1 MSKKKNKAAKRAAQS
16 AQATQ
21 SVQTS
26 QSADTAAKSN
36 ETHGVDLPRSNPE
49 NYITIE
55 IPDTPDTP
63 DNKAVSQPSPKNSKK
78 DKNKSDKSNKAN
90 KESKADKV
98 NKADKSANKPQSNST
113 DEKPSENA
121 EPVDNSEKSAK
132 SITRVKSLLSTLQ
145 DKAKAIKDKATEK
158 TEKPEKVPLTQE
170 QLDAKKKKKRT
181 ILSKTADVAV
191 IVVLT
196 IAAMLVLMPI
206 FFAVMQ
212 SVKPLA
218 ELRDVPQ
225 SFFPKSFSL
234 QTFSTLFASS
244 GDSGT
249 QPLRFLFNTLVIAAV
264 ITVIRIVITTTAA
277 YILAKVKAPMLRTI
291 NAVIN
296 LSLVLTPALAYTMNY
311 VLLVKTGLA
320 DTMSALILPYIASPL
335 CLVLLRENIRKIPD
349 ETILAAKLEGCT
361 HTSILRRI
369 VLPQIKPAITAVTI
383 LTLFE
388 AGRITGG
395 NLTFTEKLDTLSA
408 FMETLYNRAA
418 FGELYALAVLMLIPV
433 AVLLIVFRR
442 SLLEA
447 MTTAQL
453 KEEK

>member
-16 AQATQ
+16 AQSAQVT
-21 SVQTS
+21 QTS

-36 ETHGVDLPRSNPE
+36 ETHGVDLPQSNPE

-63 DNKAVSQPSPKNSKK
+63 DNKAVSQPLPKSSKK
-78 DKNKSDKSNKAN
+78 NKNKSDKSNKAN
-90 KESKADKV
+90 KGNKADKV
-98 NKADKSANKPQSNST
+98 DKTDKSSDKPQSNST

-121 EPVDNSEKSAK
+121 EPVDNSEKSAE
-132 SITRVKSLLSTLQ
+132 STTPVKSLLSALQ
-145 DKAKAIKDKATEK
+145 DKAKAIKDKAA
-158 TEKPEKVPLTQE
+158 EKPEKVPLTQE

-191 IVVLT
+191 ITVLT

-234 QTFSTLFASS
+234 QTFSTLFASN
-244 GDSGT
+244 GNSGT

-264 ITVIRIVITTTAA
+264 ITAIRIVITTTAA

>member
-78 DKNKSDKSNKAN
+78 DRNKSDKSNKAN

-121 EPVDNSEKSAK
+121 EPVDNSEKSAE

-145 DKAKAIKDKATEK
+145 DKVKAIKDKAA
-158 TEKPEKVPLTQE
+158 EKPEKVPLTQE

-196 IAAMLVLMPI
+196 IAAMLVLLPI

-225 SFFPKSFSL
+225 SFFPKSFLL

-264 ITVIRIVITTTAA
+264 ITAIRIVITTTAA
-277 YILAKVKAPMLRTI
+277 YILAKVNAPMLRTI

-311 VLLVKTGLA
+311 VLLVNTGLA